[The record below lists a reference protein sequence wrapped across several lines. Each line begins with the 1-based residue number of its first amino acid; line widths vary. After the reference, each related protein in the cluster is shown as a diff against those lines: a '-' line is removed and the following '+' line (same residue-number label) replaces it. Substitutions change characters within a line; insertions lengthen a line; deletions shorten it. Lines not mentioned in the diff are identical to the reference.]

1 MSMVESKARSV
12 ADFTE
17 GKILATVEIE
27 APPERVFRAL
37 ASEEIV
43 HWWGADGIYK
53 TTEWTGDVRPG
64 GRWRASG
71 VEADG
76 KLFSVE
82 GEYLETDPP
91 WRLVHTWKPTW
102 DPGSVTTVTYRL
114 EAIEGGT
121 RVTLHHSGFASR
133 ESCAGHTDGWAMVL
147 GWLKQHAAPKL
158 PRAFFLIRL
167 FPPRQTFLFD
177 MSEAEKR
184 MMGEHVGY
192 WKNLLDQGTAFAFG
206 PVADPKGVWGV
217 GIVEVE
223 GGAALTALEKGDPA
237 IQSGLGFRYEV
248 LPMPQAIVSR

>member
-12 ADFTE
+12 ADFTD
-17 GKILATVEIE
+17 GKIVATVEIE

-64 GRWRASG
+64 GHWRASG
-71 VEADG
+71 IEADG
-76 KLFSVE
+76 KRFAVE

-91 WRLVHTWKPTW
+91 HKLVHTWKPTW
-102 DPGSVTTVTYRL
+102 DPGSATTVTYRL

-121 RVTLHHSGFASR
+121 RVTLHHSGFTSR
-133 ESCAGHTDGWAMVL
+133 ESCANHTDGWAMVL
-147 GWLKQHAAPKL
+147 GWLKQHAAPKP

-167 FPPRQTFLFD
+167 LPPRPTFLFD

-184 MMGEHVGY
+184 VMGEHVGY
-192 WKNLLDQGTAFAFG
+192 WKGLLGQGVAFAFG

-223 GGAALTALEKGDPA
+223 GEAAVSALEKADPA
-237 IQSGLGFRYEV
+237 IQSGLGFRYEA
-248 LPMPQAIVSR
+248 LPMPQAVVSR

>member
-1 MSMVESKARSV
+1 MSMVESKVRSV
-12 ADFTE
+12 ADFAE
-17 GKILATVEIE
+17 GKIVATVEIE

-64 GRWRASG
+64 GHWRASG

-76 KLFSVE
+76 KRFAVE

-91 WRLVHTWKPTW
+91 HKLVHTWKPTW
-102 DPGSVTTVTYRL
+102 DPGSATTVTYRL

-121 RVTLHHSGFASR
+121 RVTLHHSGFTSR
-133 ESCAGHTDGWAMVL
+133 ESCANHTDGWAMVL
-147 GWLKQHAAPKL
+147 GWLKQHAAPKP

-167 FPPRQTFLFD
+167 LPPRPTFLFD

-184 MMGEHVGY
+184 VMGEHVGY
-192 WKNLLDQGTAFAFG
+192 WKGLLGQGLAFAFG

-223 GGAALTALEKGDPA
+223 GEAAISALEKADPA